1 MPRPDASREASASR
15 DRSGGIVGRH
25 LQLPRVVAAG
35 DLLRNIRNIRVF
47 MRVQGA
53 RAIRIIAR
61 AVADAHVVGSRATG
75 GLLRMLRLGLATPR
89 DVGGDM
95 ASSWASRRA
104 IGDTA
109 GLPSRRGRPRDAST

>member
-1 MPRPDASREASASR
+1 
-15 DRSGGIVGRH
+15 
-25 LQLPRVVAAG
+25 
-35 DLLRNIRNIRVF
+35 
-47 MRVQGA
+47 
-53 RAIRIIAR
+53 
-61 AVADAHVVGSRATG
+61 
-75 GLLRMLRLGLATPR
+75 LLRMLRLGLATPR